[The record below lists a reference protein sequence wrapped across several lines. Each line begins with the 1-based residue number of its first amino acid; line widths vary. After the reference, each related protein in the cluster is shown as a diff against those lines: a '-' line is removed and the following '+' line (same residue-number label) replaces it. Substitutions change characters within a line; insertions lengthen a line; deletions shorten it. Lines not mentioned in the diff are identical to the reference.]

1 MAMGLA
7 TRADVISTIETA
19 LSLEPGTVSEDTSM
33 ANTGA
38 WDSLGHL
45 NVLIALDSRLGG
57 QLAGIKEMATATSV
71 DAILDLLKRHSLI

>member
-1 MAMGLA
+1 MPLVTEAE
-7 TRADVISTIETA
+7 VISTIETA
-19 LSLEPGTVSEDTSM
+19 LGLEPGSVSEETSM

-45 NVLIALDSRLGG
+45 NVLVALDSRLAGR
-57 QLAGIKEMATATSV
+57 LAGIKEMATATSV